1 MESRL
6 KACTGPHGRWHKA
19 VQDRPPPW
27 LPLPKRPQLPQFA
40 ASWLLTCRTGIHP
53 TVAEFE
59 PEWLGGQ
66 TGGWDASRGKEVRHR
81 PHPGGHWKLGSFQC
95 PLGSGNADPVCGEPT
110 KPWLY
115 AVQKRGREAATEAS
129 APHPGTSQS
138 LGMMSRPR
146 ARKGNSQQYTNN
158 KYICIYYIASV
169 NCGRRAAWRAEGPT

>member
-66 TGGWDASRGKEVRHR
+66 TGGWDASRVTVRDVGFF
-81 PHPGGHWKLGSFQC
+81 PGPNGCLGVTIWPWVS
-95 PLGSGNADPVCGEPT
+95 PAPT
-110 KPWLY
+110 CRWRTHQNRLFN
-115 AVQKRGREAATEAS
+115 RNEREEAATQPG
-129 APHPGTSQS
+129 APNPGI
-138 LGMMSRPR
+138 GAPG
-146 ARKGNSQQYTNN
+146 ARKKQQQLN
-158 KYICIYYIASV
+158 IYQHSSLLSRGLTDHTG
-169 NCGRRAAWRAEGPT
+169 C